1 MVRGHA
7 TRAAGGIG
15 LGVALLGGGGVAHAQ
30 QPRVGIVLSGGAAKG
45 LAHIGVLQVL
55 EEAGIQP
62 AVITGT
68 SMGALVGGL
77 YAVGYGADSLAA
89 VARAIDWGLV
99 LSDRIARRHRL
110 PEQKLRD
117 GRHLLSLPLRGYT
130 PQLPAQLVPAHNV
143 RQMLARLTW
152 SAALVRDFRA
162 LAIPFAAV
170 AADLETGAPIVFTSG
185 PLVDALTASMAIPGV
200 FAPVHIGE
208 RTLWD
213 GGMARNLP
221 AQDALALGADVLI
234 CSDVTEP
241 LKPAEDITS
250 VLDVVTQALFVSS
263 AAAHE
268 EERARCDVLI
278 EPDIEGITAFDFGAV
293 ADWIARGRAAAA
305 AAQARLDSLG
315 RATASEAPRR
325 VAAAVGARQIATLET
340 VGTDSAHSRLVRRRL
355 GLALPGRYDA
365 RAVAEALD
373 RLYATR
379 EFERVSYTL
388 EAGADSS
395 ARLVVR
401 AEGHGPSTVGFGLR
415 YEGAYKASLLFSAS
429 LFDRVGLGSLTTIDV
444 RLGEQAS
451 VVGAYQRRIGP
462 LRPWALSLRAGYD
475 RVPVDRYEDGSRTAQ
490 GRFYLFGASL
500 LLGAASGTSTIGGLV
515 IRGEHARS
523 ALTTGAEPNTTP
535 TEDRWLATVGAALR
549 VDTRDAPRFPRAG
562 LLVEARGDWTDRA
575 LGSESRFSQQVARV
589 EAALPALRQ
598 VSVLLR
604 AEVGMSSGPDL
615 PAHYRFYLGGAVP
628 YYVLPD
634 RHRPFLGLRVQ
645 ERSGRYY
652 QVVGAGVQLSLPAHI
667 LGLVQWNAGEVNE
680 SGTLQPDA
688 WLHGVGA
695 TLAMPTA
702 LGTIALHLSSAALD
716 GPYRF
721 EFDVG
726 FAF

>member
-1 MVRGHA
+1 VQNHA
-7 TRAAGGIG
+7 NRVAGWVGV
-15 LGVALLGGGGVAHAQ
+15 GVALLCGGAVHAQ
-30 QPRVGIVLSGGAAKG
+30 QPRIGIVLSGGAAKG

-55 EEAGIQP
+55 EEAGIRP

-110 PEQKLRD
+110 PEQKLQD
-117 GRHLLSLPLRGYT
+117 GRHLLSLPLRGYA
-130 PQLPAQLVPAHNV
+130 PQLPAQLVPGHNV

-152 SAALVRDFRA
+152 SAALVRDFRE
-162 LAIPFAAV
+162 LPIPFAAV
-170 AADLETGAPIVFTSG
+170 AADLETGAAIVFTSG

-221 AQDALALGADVLI
+221 AQDAVALGASLLI
-234 CSDVTEP
+234 CSDVTQP
-241 LKPAEDITS
+241 LQPAEDITS

-268 EERARCDVLI
+268 AERARCDVLI
-278 EPDIEGITAFDFGAV
+278 EPDIEGISAFDFGSV
-293 ADWIARGRAAAA
+293 TDWIARGRAAAA
-305 AAQARLDSLG
+305 AVRARLDSLG
-315 RATASEAPRR
+315 RGVARDGPRHVAMPAGSRRITA
-325 VAAAVGARQIATLET
+325 LET

-355 GLALPGRYDA
+355 GLPIPGRYDA
-365 RAVAEALD
+365 RAVSEALD

-379 EFERVSYTL
+379 EFERVSYVL
-388 EAGADSS
+388 EGGADSGT
-395 ARLVVR
+395 RLVVR
-401 AEGHGPSTVGFGLR
+401 AEGHGPSTIGFGLR

-429 LFDRVGLGSLTTIDV
+429 LLDRLGLGSFTTIDL

-451 VVGAYQRRIGP
+451 FVGTYQRRIGP
-462 LRPWALSLRAGYD
+462 LRPWVLALRAGYN
-475 RVPVDRYEDGSRTAQ
+475 RVPVDRYEGGYRTAQ
-490 GRFYLFGASL
+490 GRFYLFGASV

-549 VDTRDAPRFPRAG
+549 VDTRDAPRFPRTG
-562 LLVEARGDWTDRA
+562 LLVEARADWTDRA
-575 LGSESRFSQQVARV
+575 LGSESAFSQQVVRM
-589 EAALPALRQ
+589 EAALPVLQ
-598 VSVLLR
+598 PVSLLLR
-604 AEVGMSSGPDL
+604 AEAGMSSGPDL
-615 PAHYRFYLGGAVP
+615 PLHYLFYLGGAVP

-652 QVVGAGVQLSLPAHI
+652 QVVGAGAQVSLPAHI
-667 LGLVQWNAGEVNE
+667 LGLVQWNAGAVNE
-680 SGTLQPDA
+680 NGAFQPEA

-695 TLAMPTA
+695 TLAMRTA
-702 LGTIALHLSSAALD
+702 LGTVATHLSTTALD

-721 EFDVG
+721 DFDVG